1 MKRILSEGRIDEWC
15 KDNLDYFRKGFG
27 EKNIVS
33 AVLHLDEKTPHIHI
47 ALVPVVLTS
56 TMRHPKIFSK
66 NSYRT
71 RVQLICAFL

>member
-15 KDNLDYFRKGFG
+15 RDNLDYFRKEFG

-47 ALVPVVLTS
+47 ALVPIVTGK
-56 TMRHPKIFSK
+56 RRKAKEDAEEKDI
-66 NSYRT
+66 
-71 RVQLICAFL
+71 IG